1 MGEGA
6 LNEDGPWHPAGPD
19 WQRAKQLGRVKGIAA
34 AEIQCDDPASVSQ
47 RWAEIAQ
54 LPLDTSDGVSQIRF
68 ENAAVRFVA
77 CTDGRPEGLGGIDIE
92 TTNKAAILEA
102 AAARGKVSG
111 EDQVYLCGMRMNL
124 V

>member
-1 MGEGA
+1 
-6 LNEDGPWHPAGPD
+6 
-19 WQRAKQLGRVKGIAA
+19 VKGIAG
-34 AEIQCDDPASVSQ
+34 AEIQCDDPMSVSQ

-54 LPLDTSDGVSQIRF
+54 LALDKSDGVSQIFF
-68 ENAAVRFVA
+68 ENAVVRFVS

-92 TTNKAAILEA
+92 TTNKPAILEA

-111 EDQVYLCGMRMNL
+111 DDQIYLCGMRMNL